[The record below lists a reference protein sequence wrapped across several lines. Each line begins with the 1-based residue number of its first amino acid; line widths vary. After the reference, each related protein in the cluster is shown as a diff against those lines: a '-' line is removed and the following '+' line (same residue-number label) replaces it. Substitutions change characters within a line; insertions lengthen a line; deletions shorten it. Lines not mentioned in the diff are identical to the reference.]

1 MNYSLHYSGP
11 TVLARV
17 LSLVAALA
25 FLAAA
30 DPAFAQ
36 NVVRIEEDW
45 SLEIGEPDLNSVGPQ
60 ILATMSPNADL
71 AGTYFTLEI
80 NHRSA
85 PSWTPGGIS
94 IHRWTGE
101 TRNASYD
108 RIDRTVMQTSNEVVT
123 WTQSLHHS
131 VGRLYFTVYNGTST
145 TWGPFGYSNMLQLN
159 CSWGQSNINGY
170 TPAISVGQSG
180 AAYAGNR
187 IKVLKIKQIRI
198 TLSDGTVLTD
208 NTERIVQQLVE

>member
-17 LSLVAALA
+17 LSLVAAA
-25 FLAAA
+25 FLASAN
-30 DPAFAQ
+30 PAYAQ
-36 NVVRIEEDW
+36 NVVRVEEDW

-60 ILATMSPNADL
+60 ILATMSPNSDL

-108 RIDRTVMQTSNEVVT
+108 RIDRTVMQTNNEVVT

-131 VGRLYFTVYNGTST
+131 VGRLYFTVSNGAST

-187 IKVLKIKQIRI
+187 IKVLKIKQIRM